1 MPGAGGTRQVE
12 RLLDEAGGLPL
23 RAPELAMVLGEH
35 AAALAE
41 TSGSEA
47 LWIRAE
53 SIVVSSRVALG
64 QRVSTVARAVAAL
77 RAAEEAGHPVLAA
90 RLRTDLAVCAR
101 SVGLP
106 LTGLTVLRPVLAER
120 ELAAPHRAAAL
131 CHLVG
136 VLAGVGRKP
145 ELDRTLLEADR
156 LCVADESLT
165 GDERLLVRGLLRVA
179 TSAHRRRHA
188 DLTGAAD
195 AARTGIGFLDQVS
208 DGRADGGVVRIRLVL
223 QLVCTL
229 LDRGD
234 PELALEI
241 AQPLL
246 DAPTRAAAV
255 APAGWLRLAIAT
267 RVLMPSGAGEA
278 AAFLLRDAVH
288 STTEHGLHA
297 LTARLWLELA
307 QVEEQVGSASDAID
321 CLHRARAAEHVHSRV
336 RRQACA
342 VLANEF
348 GSSGAATVDLD
359 EVLAVTQDQP
369 RASAPREP
377 ALAAQVVRMPVV
389 AEPAAKEPVAEEPV
403 AKEPVQRLSI
413 AQLPVEAAPAAEPAP
428 EPVREPEKEKLP
440 EIPWERAMMP
450 DERPHGRAQADERAA
465 EQAAAEQTAAK
476 TRHDSEHG
484 SVAAKSVLD
493 RLGISPGGGGG
504 RRRAAAEEA
513 RESHERATAGEP
525 ARAEEPLAP
534 EPAAENGS
542 RSHFANGA
550 AKTDGGSVSDST
562 ADAEKPGEPSFDD
575 NWLPR
580 LRFPPSLEPTRSPEP
595 DWESSSKENGFGGF
609 SEPFQGYSSVPE
621 EEVPADAGLADLLA
635 RALAEHQA
643 GTSSAAALVK
653 RLGAGQQDSASM
665 NGHRRASEG
674 PDSGRHRNEG

>member
-12 RLLDEAGGLPL
+12 RLLDEAGGLSL

-53 SIVVSSRVALG
+53 SVVVSSRVGLG
-64 QRVSTVARAVAAL
+64 KRASTVARAVAAL

-90 RLRTDLAVCAR
+90 RLRADLAVCAR

-136 VLAGVGRKP
+136 VLAGVGRKA

-179 TSAHRRRHA
+179 TSSHRRRHA

-208 DGRADGGVVRIRLVL
+208 DERADGGVVRIRLVL

-234 PELALEI
+234 AELALEI

-246 DAPTRAAAV
+246 DAPIRAAAV

-288 STTEHGLHA
+288 STSEHDLHA

-307 QVEEQVGSASDAID
+307 HVEEQVGSASDAID

-369 RASAPREP
+369 RPSAAREP
-377 ALAAQVVRMPVV
+377 ALAAQVVRMPVA
-389 AEPAAKEPVAEEPV
+389 AEPVVEEPV
-403 AKEPVQRLSI
+403 TTEPVQRL
-413 AQLPVEAAPAAEPAP
+413 AVAPLPVESAPIEAREPEPAP
-428 EPVREPEKEKLP
+428 EPVREPVREKLP

-450 DERPHGRAQADERAA
+450 DERPEVRARAEERAA
-465 EQAAAEQTAAK
+465 EQAAAK

-493 RLGISPGGGGG
+493 RLGISAGGGGG
-504 RRRAAAEEA
+504 RRRATADEAAEG
-513 RESHERATAGEP
+513 SERAERS
-525 ARAEEPLAP
+525 RAEEPLAP
-534 EPAAENGS
+534 EPAVENGN
-542 RSHFANGA
+542 RSHFTNGT
-550 AKTDGGSVSDST
+550 AKTGG
-562 ADAEKPGEPSFDD
+562 DAGAGSEKPDEPSFDD

-580 LRFPPSLEPTRSPEP
+580 LQFPPSLEPTRSPEP

-653 RLGAGQQDSASM
+653 RLGAGQADGASL
-665 NGHRRASEG
+665 NGHGRTPEG